1 VTSVVVADI
10 AAAQA
15 PATGFAFDATLTLAP
30 SIFSSGNAQ

>member
-15 PATGFAFDATLTLAP
+15 PATGFSFDATLTLAP